1 MSDTLDELGTVVVI
15 SGPGGVG
22 KGTVVE
28 RLVDIDDSLVLSRS
42 WTTRAPRP
50 GESPEAYEFVT
61 KTDFLNA
68 LTAGEFLE
76 WNHFLG
82 SAYYASPVPRG
93 LNGRTLVLEIDVNG
107 ARQVLE
113 RVPEA
118 ILVFIDAP
126 TPEEQQNR
134 LVGRGD
140 TPEQVERRMAAGRAE
155 RALAQELPYEYVEN
169 TVLDDAVNALTSI
182 IARRTS

>member
-1 MSDTLDELGTVVVI
+1 MAEQLEGLGPVVVI

-22 KGTVVE
+22 KGTVVQ
-28 RLVDIDDSLVLSRS
+28 RLVDNDDSLVLSRS
-42 WTTRAPRP
+42 WTTRDPRP
-50 GESPEAYEFVT
+50 GEAPDAYEFVT
-61 KTDFLNA
+61 KTQFLNA

-93 LNGRTLVLEIDVNG
+93 LNNRTLVLEIDVNG

-113 RVPEA
+113 RVPDA
-118 ILVFIDAP
+118 ILVFIDTP
-126 TPEEQQNR
+126 TPEDQRER

-140 TPEQVERRMAAGRAE
+140 TPEQVERRMAAGQAE
-155 RALAQELPYEYVEN
+155 RELAKDLPYEYVEN
-169 TVLDDAVNALTSI
+169 GALDEAVNAVASI
-182 IARRTS
+182 IAGRTT

>member
-1 MSDTLDELGTVVVI
+1 VGDPLDELGTVVVI

-28 RLVDIDDSLVLSRS
+28 RLVESDDSLVLSRS

-50 GESPEAYEFVT
+50 GESSNAYVFVT

-82 SAYYASPVPRG
+82 SAYYASPVPQG

-107 ARQVLE
+107 ARQVLD
-113 RVPEA
+113 RVPDA
-118 ILVFIDAP
+118 VLVFIDAP
-126 TPEEQQNR
+126 SPEEQQNR

-140 TPEQVERRMAAGRAE
+140 TPEQVKRRMAAGRAE
-155 RALAQELPYEYVEN
+155 RALAHELPYEYVEN
-169 TVLDDAVNALTSI
+169 AVLDDAVNALASI